1 MLRVAAAQRAKLPL
15 GPVGRG
21 PLKDITY
28 LDRWGENWNA
38 LEG

>member
-1 MLRVAAAQRAKLPL
+1 MGQF